1 MIMTTFFFSS
11 ERIFSLCSKQFHIK
25 RTVIKFIF
33 KHIFKENL
41 KNLELFVFFSYS
53 LIVILSL
60 KSGVSRDTVPVGIYE
75 KLCKKK
81 ALASHAHSHPPPP
94 PPQLK
99 LSKQIHKMPQ
109 ASKGKT
115 KF

>member
-81 ALASHAHSHPPPP
+81 ALASHAHSLLPP
-94 PPQLK
+94 PPQLR

-115 KF
+115 QF